1 VRFTISGAS
10 DNRDIHDC
18 RFLPVAFHQGTPTL
32 IVFYAENQFL
42 ILVLRLN
49 FVTQSA
55 QVVSQLR
62 VLYCKISYKI

>member
-1 VRFTISGAS
+1 MERLVLQRLKHCWAWI
-10 DNRDIHDC
+10 
-18 RFLPVAFHQGTPTL
+18 HQGTPTL